1 MALLTRDQILQAND
15 IQSRTIA
22 VPEWGGEVRVRG
34 LTGTERDRYEASL
47 LQERKGGGYKQNLRN
62 ARTRLVV
69 LGCVDEQGRR
79 LFNDGDIEA
88 LAARS
93 AAALERVFAAIREMS
108 GMTEADIEELTEN
121 FDKAAGDDSYSA

>member
-15 IQSRTIA
+15 IQSRIIA

-34 LTGTERDRYEASL
+34 LTGTERDRYESSL

-69 LGCVDEQGRR
+69 LGCVDDQGRR

-121 FDKAAGDDSYSA
+121 FGEAAGDDSYSA